1 MTKKNIFPVVA
12 TIAVVGVVLG
22 VFSTTVLRDSNVSIS
37 TMTSEQAYANLSS
50 KMKRIGVQEVSVNPQ
65 QLDVS
70 EFLDAKDELP
80 DIDSSYPFVVEGNGD
95 VNIEIFSSGEKA
107 AESGSDSFLTSM
119 AKKFNA
125 QHNKTSGDKTM
136 SVSLRSVPSG
146 TAAEY
151 ISTGKYQPECYTP
164 SNTLFGELVKNEGV
178 ELTVEADRLA
188 GNVAG
193 ILVSKKTGDML
204 RSEYGEASV
213 SSVLNATI
221 DGKLMMG
228 YSNPYTSA
236 TGLNFLLAALA
247 SSGSDTKD
255 ILRHPF
261 AIRENNCTVG
271 EISVIHTKTG
281 FLQGY
286 NSIAMQLYGE
296 EYQSYKIGFGKEG
309 VCCPVFLCGQQIA
322 QINKSAVVKDNLD
335 EYLIYAVNEKALMP
349 SVMFAI
355 YIDGIYYANRGMY
368 VDDATTINCEY
379 SLNEEVLSHYDPNF
393 VKGL

>member
-80 DIDSSYPFVVEGNGD
+80 NIDSSYPFVVEGNGD

-136 SVSLRSVPSG
+136 SVSLRS
-146 TAAEY
+146 
-151 ISTGKYQPECYTP
+151 I
-164 SNTLFGELVKNEGV
+164 
-178 ELTVEADRLA
+178 
-188 GNVAG
+188 
-193 ILVSKKTGDML
+193 
-204 RSEYGEASV
+204 
-213 SSVLNATI
+213 
-221 DGKLMMG
+221 
-228 YSNPYTSA
+228 
-236 TGLNFLLAALA
+236 
-247 SSGSDTKD
+247 
-255 ILRHPF
+255 
-261 AIRENNCTVG
+261 
-271 EISVIHTKTG
+271 
-281 FLQGY
+281 
-286 NSIAMQLYGE
+286 
-296 EYQSYKIGFGKEG
+296 
-309 VCCPVFLCGQQIA
+309 
-322 QINKSAVVKDNLD
+322 
-335 EYLIYAVNEKALMP
+335 P

-355 YIDGIYYANRGMY
+355 YIDGIYYANRGVY